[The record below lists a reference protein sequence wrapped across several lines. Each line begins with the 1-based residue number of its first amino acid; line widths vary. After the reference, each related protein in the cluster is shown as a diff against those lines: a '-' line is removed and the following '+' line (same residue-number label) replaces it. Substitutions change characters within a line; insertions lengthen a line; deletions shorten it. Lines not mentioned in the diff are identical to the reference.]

1 MNPIWVGKFEVTAP
15 RDNEFLEGNAGA
27 FVWAA
32 AQAVSAE
39 NLVARMEDAMK
50 KLGLTVVESEKI
62 EEVIDDDEFSDA
74 VSELFPEARRNVESV
89 VCGTWH
95 RFKSFERMTNQTCS
109 RLEL

>member
-15 RDNEFLEGNAGA
+15 PENEFLEGNAGA

-32 AQAVSAE
+32 AQAASAE

-50 KLGLTVVESEKI
+50 KLGLIVVDSEKI
-62 EEVIDDDEFSDA
+62 EEVIDEDRFSDE
-74 VSELFPEARRNVESV
+74 VWKLFPEARRNVESV

-95 RFKSFERMTNQTCS
+95 RFKSFDA
-109 RLEL
+109 